1 MGTRCRFVRE
11 QRHVCGDNYMEI
23 DLYPISEREKGASLS
38 AKRRQASS
46 RIQQNLNARNAR
58 RYFIQLLNANF
69 TESDI
74 HWTGTYDDAH
84 LPDSIEQADHD
95 LELFLRRVRS
105 QSRKRGLPAP
115 RFIAVTEW
123 REEGNGLPA
132 VRVHHHVVLSCGLSR
147 DELEGLWYRGASA
160 GPRQAEPDGA
170 ASTLPPAGAA
180 TGRPVLRSKME
191 PNGDK
196 GRGKDKERLGI
207 TNADR
212 LQFDRESLERLANYL
227 TKYTNRKRRWRQSR
241 GLEKPQRPRPNDGKY
256 TRRQLERLVTSGTVF
271 DSEFWRRKYQGWE
284 INDITPIQND
294 VTKEW
299 SIYLKLRR
307 TVPRRKS
314 AVFAKLRKS

>member
-147 DELEGLWYRGASA
+147 DELERLWY
-160 GPRQAEPDGA
+160 
-170 ASTLPPAGAA
+170 
-180 TGRPVLRSKME
+180 
-191 PNGDK
+191 
-196 GRGKDKERLGI
+196 RGKDKERLGI

-256 TRRQLERLVTSGTVF
+256 TRRQLERLVTSGAVF

>member
-123 REEGNGLPA
+123 REEGDGLPA
-132 VRVHHHVVLSCGLSR
+132 VRVHHHAVLSCGLSR
-147 DELEGLWYRGASA
+147 DELERLWY
-160 GPRQAEPDGA
+160 
-170 ASTLPPAGAA
+170 
-180 TGRPVLRSKME
+180 
-191 PNGDK
+191 
-196 GRGKDKERLGI
+196 RGKDKERLGI

-256 TRRQLERLVTSGTVF
+256 TRRQLERLVTSGAVF

>member
-1 MGTRCRFVRE
+1 MGRRCRFVRE

-123 REEGNGLPA
+123 REEGDGLPA

-147 DELEGLWYRGASA
+147 DELERLWYRG
-160 GPRQAEPDGA
+160 
-170 ASTLPPAGAA
+170 
-180 TGRPVLRSKME
+180 KY
-191 PNGDK
+191 
-196 GRGKDKERLGI
+196 KERLGI

-256 TRRQLERLVTSGTVF
+256 TRRQLERLVTSGAVF

>member
-123 REEGNGLPA
+123 REEGDGLPA

-147 DELEGLWYRGASA
+147 DELERLWY
-160 GPRQAEPDGA
+160 
-170 ASTLPPAGAA
+170 
-180 TGRPVLRSKME
+180 
-191 PNGDK
+191 
-196 GRGKDKERLGI
+196 RGKDKERLGI

-314 AVFAKLRKS
+314 TVFAKLRKS

>member
-123 REEGNGLPA
+123 REEGDGLPA

-147 DELEGLWYRGASA
+147 DELERLWY
-160 GPRQAEPDGA
+160 
-170 ASTLPPAGAA
+170 
-180 TGRPVLRSKME
+180 
-191 PNGDK
+191 
-196 GRGKDKERLGI
+196 RGKDKERLGI

>member
-147 DELEGLWYRGASA
+147 DELERLWY
-160 GPRQAEPDGA
+160 
-170 ASTLPPAGAA
+170 
-180 TGRPVLRSKME
+180 
-191 PNGDK
+191 
-196 GRGKDKERLGI
+196 RGKDKERLGI

-256 TRRQLERLVTSGTVF
+256 TRRQLERLVTSGAVF

-314 AVFAKLRKS
+314 AVFAKPRKS

>member
-46 RIQQNLNARNAR
+46 RIKQNLNARNAR

-123 REEGNGLPA
+123 REEGDGLPA

-147 DELEGLWYRGASA
+147 DELERLWY
-160 GPRQAEPDGA
+160 
-170 ASTLPPAGAA
+170 
-180 TGRPVLRSKME
+180 
-191 PNGDK
+191 
-196 GRGKDKERLGI
+196 RGKDKERLGI

-256 TRRQLERLVTSGTVF
+256 TRRQLERLVTSGAVF

>member
-123 REEGNGLPA
+123 REEGDGLPA

-147 DELEGLWYRGASA
+147 DELERLWY
-160 GPRQAEPDGA
+160 
-170 ASTLPPAGAA
+170 
-180 TGRPVLRSKME
+180 
-191 PNGDK
+191 
-196 GRGKDKERLGI
+196 RGKDKERLGI

-227 TKYTNRKRRWRQSR
+227 TKYTNRNRRWRTSR

-256 TRRQLERLVTSGTVF
+256 TRRQLERLVTSGAVF
-271 DSEFWRRKYQGWE
+271 DSEFWRRKYHGWE

>member
-1 MGTRCRFVRE
+1 MGRRCRFVRE

-123 REEGNGLPA
+123 REEGDGLPA

-147 DELEGLWYRGASA
+147 DELERLWY
-160 GPRQAEPDGA
+160 
-170 ASTLPPAGAA
+170 
-180 TGRPVLRSKME
+180 
-191 PNGDK
+191 
-196 GRGKDKERLGI
+196 RGKDKERLGI

-256 TRRQLERLVTSGTVF
+256 TRRQLERLVTSGAVF

-314 AVFAKLRKS
+314 AVFAKRRKS

>member
-1 MGTRCRFVRE
+1 MGRRCRFVRE

-105 QSRKRGLPAP
+105 QSRKRSLPAP

-123 REEGNGLPA
+123 REEGDGLPA

-147 DELEGLWYRGASA
+147 DELERLWY
-160 GPRQAEPDGA
+160 
-170 ASTLPPAGAA
+170 
-180 TGRPVLRSKME
+180 
-191 PNGDK
+191 
-196 GRGKDKERLGI
+196 RGKDKERLGI

-256 TRRQLERLVTSGTVF
+256 TRRQLERLVTSGAVF

>member
-123 REEGNGLPA
+123 REEGDGLPA

-147 DELEGLWYRGASA
+147 DELERLWY
-160 GPRQAEPDGA
+160 
-170 ASTLPPAGAA
+170 
-180 TGRPVLRSKME
+180 
-191 PNGDK
+191 
-196 GRGKDKERLGI
+196 RGKDKERLGI

-227 TKYTNRKRRWRQSR
+227 TKYTNGKRRWRQSR

-256 TRRQLERLVTSGTVF
+256 TRRQLERLVTSGAVF

>member
-84 LPDSIEQADHD
+84 LLDSIEQADHD

-123 REEGNGLPA
+123 REEGDGLPA

-147 DELEGLWYRGASA
+147 DELERLWY
-160 GPRQAEPDGA
+160 
-170 ASTLPPAGAA
+170 
-180 TGRPVLRSKME
+180 
-191 PNGDK
+191 
-196 GRGKDKERLGI
+196 RGKDKERLGI

-256 TRRQLERLVTSGTVF
+256 TRRQLERLVTSGAVF

-284 INDITPIQND
+284 INDITSIQND

-314 AVFAKLRKS
+314 AVFAKLCKS

>member
-123 REEGNGLPA
+123 REEGDGLPA

-147 DELEGLWYRGASA
+147 DELERLWYRG
-160 GPRQAEPDGA
+160 
-170 ASTLPPAGAA
+170 
-180 TGRPVLRSKME
+180 
-191 PNGDK
+191 
-196 GRGKDKERLGI
+196 KDKDRLGI

-256 TRRQLERLVTSGTVF
+256 TRRQLERLVTSGAVF

-314 AVFAKLRKS
+314 TVFAKLRKS

>member
-123 REEGNGLPA
+123 REEGDGLPA

-147 DELEGLWYRGASA
+147 DELERLWY
-160 GPRQAEPDGA
+160 
-170 ASTLPPAGAA
+170 
-180 TGRPVLRSKME
+180 
-191 PNGDK
+191 
-196 GRGKDKERLGI
+196 RGKDKERLGI

-256 TRRQLERLVTSGTVF
+256 TRRQLERLVTSGAVF

-299 SIYLKLRR
+299 SLYLKLRR

>member
-123 REEGNGLPA
+123 REEGDGLPA

-147 DELEGLWYRGASA
+147 DELERLWY
-160 GPRQAEPDGA
+160 
-170 ASTLPPAGAA
+170 
-180 TGRPVLRSKME
+180 
-191 PNGDK
+191 
-196 GRGKDKERLGI
+196 RGKDKERLGI

-256 TRRQLERLVTSGTVF
+256 TRRQLERLVTSGAVF

-299 SIYLKLRR
+299 SIYLKLRK

>member
-1 MGTRCRFVRE
+1 MGRRCRFVRE

-123 REEGNGLPA
+123 REEGDGLPA

-147 DELEGLWYRGASA
+147 DELERLWY
-160 GPRQAEPDGA
+160 
-170 ASTLPPAGAA
+170 
-180 TGRPVLRSKME
+180 
-191 PNGDK
+191 
-196 GRGKDKERLGI
+196 RGKDKERLGI

-227 TKYTNRKRRWRQSR
+227 RKYTNRKRRWRQSR

-256 TRRQLERLVTSGTVF
+256 TRRQLERLVTSGAVF

>member
-1 MGTRCRFVRE
+1 MGRRCRFVRE

-123 REEGNGLPA
+123 REEGDGLPA

-147 DELEGLWYRGASA
+147 DELERLWY
-160 GPRQAEPDGA
+160 
-170 ASTLPPAGAA
+170 
-180 TGRPVLRSKME
+180 
-191 PNGDK
+191 
-196 GRGKDKERLGI
+196 RGKDKERLGI

-256 TRRQLERLVTSGTVF
+256 TRRQLERLVTSGAVF
-271 DSEFWRRKYQGWE
+271 DSKFWRRKYQGWE

>member
-123 REEGNGLPA
+123 REEGDGLPA
-132 VRVHHHVVLSCGLSR
+132 GRVHHHVVLSCGLSR
-147 DELEGLWYRGASA
+147 DELERLWY
-160 GPRQAEPDGA
+160 
-170 ASTLPPAGAA
+170 
-180 TGRPVLRSKME
+180 
-191 PNGDK
+191 
-196 GRGKDKERLGI
+196 RGKDKERLGI

-256 TRRQLERLVTSGTVF
+256 TRRQLERLVTSGAVF

>member
-1 MGTRCRFVRE
+1 MGRRCRFVRE

-123 REEGNGLPA
+123 REEGDGLPA

-147 DELEGLWYRGASA
+147 DELERLWY
-160 GPRQAEPDGA
+160 
-170 ASTLPPAGAA
+170 
-180 TGRPVLRSKME
+180 
-191 PNGDK
+191 
-196 GRGKDKERLGI
+196 RGKDKERLGI

-256 TRRQLERLVTSGTVF
+256 TRRQLERLVTSGAVF

-307 TVPRRKS
+307 MVPRRKS

>member
-147 DELEGLWYRGASA
+147 DELERLWYRG
-160 GPRQAEPDGA
+160 
-170 ASTLPPAGAA
+170 
-180 TGRPVLRSKME
+180 
-191 PNGDK
+191 
-196 GRGKDKERLGI
+196 KDKDRLGI

-256 TRRQLERLVTSGTVF
+256 TRRQLERLVTSGAVF

>member
-1 MGTRCRFVRE
+1 MGRRCRFVRE

-23 DLYPISEREKGASLS
+23 DLYPISGREKGASLS

-123 REEGNGLPA
+123 REEGDGLPA

-147 DELEGLWYRGASA
+147 DELERLWY
-160 GPRQAEPDGA
+160 
-170 ASTLPPAGAA
+170 
-180 TGRPVLRSKME
+180 
-191 PNGDK
+191 
-196 GRGKDKERLGI
+196 RGKDKERLGI

-256 TRRQLERLVTSGTVF
+256 TRRQLERLVTSGAVF

>member
-123 REEGNGLPA
+123 REEGDGLPA

-147 DELEGLWYRGASA
+147 DELERLWY
-160 GPRQAEPDGA
+160 
-170 ASTLPPAGAA
+170 
-180 TGRPVLRSKME
+180 
-191 PNGDK
+191 
-196 GRGKDKERLGI
+196 RGKDKERLGI

-256 TRRQLERLVTSGTVF
+256 TRRQLERLVTSGAVF
-271 DSEFWRRKYQGWE
+271 DLEFWRRKYQGWE

>member
-1 MGTRCRFVRE
+1 MGRRCRFVRE

-84 LPDSIEQADHD
+84 RPDSIEQADHD

-123 REEGNGLPA
+123 REEGDGLPA

-147 DELEGLWYRGASA
+147 DELERLWY
-160 GPRQAEPDGA
+160 
-170 ASTLPPAGAA
+170 
-180 TGRPVLRSKME
+180 
-191 PNGDK
+191 
-196 GRGKDKERLGI
+196 RGKDKERLGI

-256 TRRQLERLVTSGTVF
+256 TRRQLERLVTSGAVF

>member
-115 RFIAVTEW
+115 LFIAVTEW
-123 REEGNGLPA
+123 REEGDGLPA

-147 DELEGLWYRGASA
+147 DELERLWY
-160 GPRQAEPDGA
+160 
-170 ASTLPPAGAA
+170 
-180 TGRPVLRSKME
+180 
-191 PNGDK
+191 
-196 GRGKDKERLGI
+196 RGKDKERLGI

-256 TRRQLERLVTSGTVF
+256 TRRQLERLVTSGAVF

>member
-1 MGTRCRFVRE
+1 MGRRCRFVRE

-123 REEGNGLPA
+123 REEGDGLPA

-147 DELEGLWYRGASA
+147 DELERLWY
-160 GPRQAEPDGA
+160 
-170 ASTLPPAGAA
+170 
-180 TGRPVLRSKME
+180 
-191 PNGDK
+191 
-196 GRGKDKERLGI
+196 RGKDKERLGI

-256 TRRQLERLVTSGTVF
+256 TRRQLERLVTSGAVF
-271 DSEFWRRKYQGWE
+271 DSEFWRRKFQGWE

>member
-1 MGTRCRFVRE
+1 MQVCAGTAARV
-11 QRHVCGDNYMEI
+11 GDNYMEI

-123 REEGNGLPA
+123 REEGDGLPA

-147 DELEGLWYRGASA
+147 DELERLWY
-160 GPRQAEPDGA
+160 
-170 ASTLPPAGAA
+170 
-180 TGRPVLRSKME
+180 
-191 PNGDK
+191 
-196 GRGKDKERLGI
+196 RGKDKERLGI

-256 TRRQLERLVTSGTVF
+256 TRRQLERLVTSGAVF

>member
-123 REEGNGLPA
+123 REEGDGLPA

-147 DELEGLWYRGASA
+147 DELERLWYRG
-160 GPRQAEPDGA
+160 
-170 ASTLPPAGAA
+170 
-180 TGRPVLRSKME
+180 
-191 PNGDK
+191 
-196 GRGKDKERLGI
+196 KDKDRLGI

>member
-123 REEGNGLPA
+123 REEGDGLPA

-147 DELEGLWYRGASA
+147 DELERLWY
-160 GPRQAEPDGA
+160 
-170 ASTLPPAGAA
+170 
-180 TGRPVLRSKME
+180 
-191 PNGDK
+191 
-196 GRGKDKERLGI
+196 RGKDKERLGI

-241 GLEKPQRPRPNDGKY
+241 GLEKPQRLRPNDGKY
-256 TRRQLERLVTSGTVF
+256 TRRQLERLVTSGAVF

>member
-1 MGTRCRFVRE
+1 MGRRCRFVRE

-123 REEGNGLPA
+123 REEGDGLPA

-147 DELEGLWYRGASA
+147 DELERLWY
-160 GPRQAEPDGA
+160 
-170 ASTLPPAGAA
+170 
-180 TGRPVLRSKME
+180 
-191 PNGDK
+191 
-196 GRGKDKERLGI
+196 RGKDKERLGI

-256 TRRQLERLVTSGTVF
+256 TRRQLERLVTSGAVL

>member
-132 VRVHHHVVLSCGLSR
+132 VRVHHHVVLRSVLSR
-147 DELEGLWYRGASA
+147 DELERLWY
-160 GPRQAEPDGA
+160 
-170 ASTLPPAGAA
+170 
-180 TGRPVLRSKME
+180 
-191 PNGDK
+191 
-196 GRGKDKERLGI
+196 RGKDKERLGI

-256 TRRQLERLVTSGTVF
+256 TRRQLERLVTSGAVF

>member
-1 MGTRCRFVRE
+1 MGRRCRFVRE

-123 REEGNGLPA
+123 REEGDGLPA

-147 DELEGLWYRGASA
+147 DELERLWY
-160 GPRQAEPDGA
+160 
-170 ASTLPPAGAA
+170 
-180 TGRPVLRSKME
+180 
-191 PNGDK
+191 
-196 GRGKDKERLGI
+196 RGKDKERLGI

-227 TKYTNRKRRWRQSR
+227 TKCTNRKRRWRQSR

-256 TRRQLERLVTSGTVF
+256 TRRQLERLVTSGAVF

>member
-74 HWTGTYDDAH
+74 HWTGTYDAAH

-123 REEGNGLPA
+123 REEGDGLPA

-147 DELEGLWYRGASA
+147 DELERLWY
-160 GPRQAEPDGA
+160 
-170 ASTLPPAGAA
+170 
-180 TGRPVLRSKME
+180 
-191 PNGDK
+191 
-196 GRGKDKERLGI
+196 RGKDKERLGI

-256 TRRQLERLVTSGTVF
+256 TRRQLERLVTSGAVF

>member
-1 MGTRCRFVRE
+1 MQVCAGTA
-11 QRHVCGDNYMEI
+11 HVCGDNYMEI

-123 REEGNGLPA
+123 RGGRRRPSSGA
-132 VRVHHHVVLSCGLSR
+132 GPPSCGT
-147 DELEGLWYRGASA
+147 ELRA
-160 GPRQAEPDGA
+160 
-170 ASTLPPAGAA
+170 
-180 TGRPVLRSKME
+180 
-191 PNGDK
+191 
-196 GRGKDKERLGI
+196 
-207 TNADR
+207 
-212 LQFDRESLERLANYL
+212 F
-227 TKYTNRKRRWRQSR
+227 
-241 GLEKPQRPRPNDGKY
+241 
-256 TRRQLERLVTSGTVF
+256 
-271 DSEFWRRKYQGWE
+271 
-284 INDITPIQND
+284 
-294 VTKEW
+294 
-299 SIYLKLRR
+299 
-307 TVPRRKS
+307 PRR
-314 AVFAKLRKS
+314 AGEVVVQGER

>member
-46 RIQQNLNARNAR
+46 RIQKNLNARNAR

-123 REEGNGLPA
+123 REEGDGLPA

-147 DELEGLWYRGASA
+147 DELERLWY
-160 GPRQAEPDGA
+160 
-170 ASTLPPAGAA
+170 
-180 TGRPVLRSKME
+180 
-191 PNGDK
+191 
-196 GRGKDKERLGI
+196 RGKDKERLGI

-256 TRRQLERLVTSGTVF
+256 TRRQLERLVTSGAVF

>member
-1 MGTRCRFVRE
+1 MGRRCRFVRE

-123 REEGNGLPA
+123 REEGDGLPA

-147 DELEGLWYRGASA
+147 DELERLWY
-160 GPRQAEPDGA
+160 
-170 ASTLPPAGAA
+170 
-180 TGRPVLRSKME
+180 
-191 PNGDK
+191 
-196 GRGKDKERLGI
+196 RGKDKERLGI

-256 TRRQLERLVTSGTVF
+256 TRRQLERLVTSGAVF
-271 DSEFWRRKYQGWE
+271 DSEFWRREYQGWE

>member
-1 MGTRCRFVRE
+1 MGRRCRFVRE

-123 REEGNGLPA
+123 REEGDGLPA

-147 DELEGLWYRGASA
+147 DELERLWY
-160 GPRQAEPDGA
+160 
-170 ASTLPPAGAA
+170 
-180 TGRPVLRSKME
+180 
-191 PNGDK
+191 
-196 GRGKDKERLGI
+196 RGKDKERLGI

-256 TRRQLERLVTSGTVF
+256 TRRQLERLVTSGAVF

-294 VTKEW
+294 VTKER